1 MDESWNDFSMDL
13 ETIPLTSSGKL
24 EPPPEPCDRK
34 ALLWCGRTSMLTILS
49 ILLLS
54 MSAIAWNQY
63 TVALN
68 IDDEESPKVLA
79 MGNDCTNKSWN
90 IQYLAHD
97 KNWWRYEILYYEK
110 DIEPSSLYLD
120 SVCNNT
126 MDIPYISIQKFPG
139 ECCRW
144 ILYNTI

>member
-1 MDESWNDFSMDL
+1 MDAHWDEYEL
-13 ETIPLTSSGKL
+13 ETIPLTSGKKL
-24 EPPPEPCDRK
+24 ETPPEPCDKK

-68 IDDEESPKVLA
+68 IDDDESPKVLA
-79 MGNDCTNKSWN
+79 MGNDCTNKTWN

-120 SVCNNT
+120 SCKTLSNL
-126 MDIPYISIQKFPG
+126 S
-139 ECCRW
+139 
-144 ILYNTI
+144 